1 MSEAQF
7 SLPATPVS
15 KELIERVQFSV
26 SSRNASAKVSECLTH
41 VFVSPLCDDPSE
53 ISWQYVSSGVTCLL
67 RKRELSKNG
76 RKLVWT
82 IHMCLYNAT
91 YGVLVWKGAIAP
103 NAGYTAVAGNFHVYA
118 MHEMNAIVGLLI
130 DETSQ
135 ARDMLRVYLEWNA
148 EITKEQRGKGGG
160 DPASPAARFKK
171 EMISK
176 PCNFQHIQGTQA
188 LDECMEIEKIKTDI
202 QAAFFG
208 LGLRRG
214 RNETDAGSASKRTPS
229 HGKRKKDAAKPQL
242 QFQNISVPH
251 KMTSRTHLQSTRS
264 LDWESGPLARSVPEL
279 KSHNSVPG
287 GTGGPLRHS
296 LPPQTRINFS
306 DTDMVN
312 GYPQRYS
319 YGQDVAPHTPSL
331 EPQNGYGYE
340 QNSTST
346 PSEEY
351 VPSPPVVSIDASVD
365 SEVAG
370 YNTVASQGS
379 SDGLDYP
386 PPERLSPLDFEK
398 EFSESAFFQPSL
410 MTSTTNC

>member
-26 SSRNASAKVSECLTH
+26 SSRNAGAKVSECLTH
-41 VFVSPLCDDPSE
+41 VFVSPLCEDPSD

-103 NAGYTAVAGNFHVYA
+103 NSGYTAVADNFHVYA
-118 MHEMNAIVGLLI
+118 MHEMNAIVGLLV

-148 EITKEQRGKGGG
+148 ELTKEQRGKGGG
-160 DPASPAARFKK
+160 DPASPATRFKK

-208 LGLRRG
+208 LGLRRV

-229 HGKRKKDAAKPQL
+229 HGKRKKDAGKPQL
-242 QFQNISVPH
+242 KFQNISVPH
-251 KMTSRTHLQSTRS
+251 KMSSSHSHLQSTRS
-264 LDWESGPLARSVPEL
+264 LDLDTGPLARSIPEL
-279 KSHNSVPG
+279 QSHDSVPAEIG
-287 GTGGPLRHS
+287 APLRHS

-306 DTDMVN
+306 DPDMVN
-312 GYPQRYS
+312 GYPQRHS
-319 YGQDVAPHTPSL
+319 YGQELAPHTPSL
-331 EPQNGYGYE
+331 EPQNGYSYE
-340 QNSTST
+340 QNSAST
-346 PSEEY
+346 PP
-351 VPSPPVVSIDASVD
+351 VLSPPVVSIDTSVD

-370 YNTVASQGS
+370 YNMLASQGS
-379 SDGLDYP
+379 GDGLDYP
-386 PPERLSPLDFEK
+386 PPGRLSPLDFEK